1 MSFAHRLL
9 YPVLNASWGAALGTC
24 AALLA
29 YPAGAWAGRP
39 SNALVLAGGLA
50 VFGAAYSR

>member
-1 MSFAHRLL
+1 MSFAHRVL
-9 YPVLNASWGAALGTC
+9 YPVLDASWGAALGD
-24 AALLA
+24 AARLA
-29 YPAGAWAGRP
+29 FQAGAWAGRP